1 MEPKASRRLL
11 MTQHRK
17 SQCAR
22 WRTGGCTAGGIEH
35 KAIHGYRRLGEA
47 SSSLLFPLS
56 SLDRVLPQ
64 PLIFHRKIV
73 RTLIPAH
80 RINGTVDEFIQRGSG
95 VVVVLWSMRP
105 SHR

>member
-1 MEPKASRRLL
+1 

-35 KAIHGYRRLGEA
+35 KAIHGYRRLGE
-47 SSSLLFPLS
+47 S
-56 SLDRVLPQ
+56 
-64 PLIFHRKIV
+64 KIV

-80 RINGTVDEFIQRGSG
+80 QINGIVDKFIQRGPG
-95 VVVVLWSMRP
+95 VVVMLRSTRP
-105 SHR
+105 ICR